1 MRQLGDLRDRVE
13 LYRRDAQLVD
23 GSSSNSWVLIGAY
36 AAEVRKQSDKAYAS
50 GDARYNDELIFVTIR
65 KPLKLQLTE
74 GGRLD
79 WNGQQYNVREVL
91 PDTPVRGF
99 AKLRCIST
107 AMEGTGVC

>member
-1 MRQLGDLRDRVE
+1 MRQLGDLRDRVK

-23 GSSSNSWVLIGAY
+23 GSSSNSWVLIGTY
-36 AAEVRKQSDKAYAS
+36 AAEVRKQSDKVYAS